1 MPMND
6 LLHLA
11 YSVFNNRN
19 NRLKRL
25 NASREI
31 CKRPKRLQW
40 LYLVKDHPLEG
51 NPFWV
56 NLVLADCTA
65 HGYPYKAG
73 VSCVDQRALKEGLEL
88 MCPWQAVRAM
98 AEGMPQTPDSNES
111 PSGIDAF
118 AIRRPT
124 GLKAK
129 SGSA

>member
-1 MPMND
+1 M
-6 LLHLA
+6 
-11 YSVFNNRN
+11 
-19 NRLKRL
+19 
-25 NASREI
+25 
-31 CKRPKRLQW
+31 QW

-88 MCPWQAVRAM
+88 MCPWQAVRAI

>member
-1 MPMND
+1 MND

-98 AEGMPQTPDSNES
+98 AEGMPQTPEIHGA
-111 PSGIDAF
+111 P
-118 AIRRPT
+118 RPWMV
-124 GLKAK
+124 
-129 SGSA
+129 SQH